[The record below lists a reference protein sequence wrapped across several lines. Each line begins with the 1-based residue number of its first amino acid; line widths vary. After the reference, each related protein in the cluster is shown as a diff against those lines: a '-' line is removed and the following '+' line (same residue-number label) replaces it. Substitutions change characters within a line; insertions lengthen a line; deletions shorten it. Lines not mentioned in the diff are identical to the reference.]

1 MSASVAPVDETVAA
15 SPPEPAKNPTVNEKA
30 EKFAFSADINQ
41 LLSLIINT
49 FYSNKDIFL
58 RELVSNS
65 SDALDKIRYQSITD
79 PSVLKD
85 EKDLDILIVPDPE
98 SNTLTIRDFGIG
110 MTRQELINNL
120 GTIAKSGT
128 KAFMEAIQSGVDV
141 NMIGQFG
148 VGFYSAF
155 LVANEVEVFSKHNDD
170 DDQHVWK
177 STAGGTFSVE
187 KDESGEALGRGTK
200 IVLHLKDGMEHYLKV
215 DTLRGLIRKQTDFI
229 DFLIKLR
236 VEKTI
241 EKEVTDDEAENEVK
255 EEVEEEVEKTS
266 DDKAPQE
273 DEEKVE
279 EKEKVEVEDVNSDD
293 EKQEAAKTT
302 PTKKTKKVTE
312 QVVEWEPLN
321 FQKPLWTRK
330 PADISQAEYE
340 AFYKA
345 IANDYEGHQAVKHF
359 SVEGQIEFKS
369 ILFIPKRAPFDLYDK
384 KMKTMDN
391 IKLYVRRVFIMDKIK
406 DLYPQYLCFIKGVV
420 DSEDLPLNISREM
433 LQQNKVTRV
442 IKKHL
447 IKKSLDMIESLAEDK
462 EEYKTFY
469 NNFGKN
475 LKLGIHEDTPNR
487 SRLTNLLRF
496 PTANTHESGGDDLLG
511 FQDYVDQMKEN
522 QKGIYYITG
531 ESIEAIQNSPFV
543 ERVRARGFDVFYMVD
558 PMDEYCMNQIRDYAE
573 KPIICITKEGLDLGE
588 DEDEKKQI
596 QERAK
601 ELDPLC
607 LKMKD
612 VLGEEVEKVIVSSR
626 LEKSPCVL
634 VTGAYGWTANME
646 RLVKAQCL
654 RDTSTQMQQQ
664 FMACR
669 KTLEINPDHPV
680 VKQLESMVDKV
691 EESSVFRNSVCLMYQ
706 TSLISSGFTLPDP
719 SNYASKINNLIG
731 LGLGIEVEDEEDDL
745 PVLENP
751 DDENKDGSEEGEGE
765 GEMEQID

>member
-1 MSASVAPVDETVAA
+1 MSASVSPTDNIDSKVATPPTAPSDENK
-15 SPPEPAKNPTVNEKA
+15 SER
-30 EKFAFSADINQ
+30 FAFSADINQ

-58 RELVSNS
+58 RELISNA
-65 SDALDKIRYQSITD
+65 SDALDKIRYQSLTN
-79 PSVLKD
+79 PSVLG
-85 EKDLDILIVPDPE
+85 EAKDLDILIIPDPVAK
-98 SNTLTIRDFGIG
+98 TLTIRDFGIG
-110 MTRQELINNL
+110 MTRQDLINNL

-128 KAFMEAIQSGVDV
+128 KAFMEALQSGVDV

-155 LVANEVEVFSKHNDD
+155 LVANEVEVYSKHNDED
-170 DDQHVWK
+170 KQYVWK

-187 KDESGEALGRGTK
+187 EDTTGESLERGTK
-200 IVLHLKDGMEHYLKV
+200 LVLHLKDDMENYLKI
-215 DTLRGLIRKQTDFI
+215 DTIRGLIRKQTDFI

-236 VEKTI
+236 IEKTV
-241 EKEVTDDEAENEVK
+241 EKEVTDDEAAADEEPKNDDNKTAPDEDESKK
-255 EEVEEEVEKTS
+255 EET
-266 DDKAPQE
+266 
-273 DEEKVE
+273 
-279 EKEKVEVEDVNSDD
+279 KEGAVDDVNSDE
-293 EKQEAAKTT
+293 EKEPA
-302 PTKKTKKVTE
+302 KKTKKVTE

-330 PADISQAEYE
+330 PADISPEEYA

-391 IKLYVRRVFIMDKIK
+391 IKLYVRRVFIMDKIN

-487 SRLTNLLRF
+487 TRLTNLLRF
-496 PTANTHESGGDDLLG
+496 PTANTHEKGEDELMG
-511 FQDYVDQMKEN
+511 FQEYVDQMKEN

-588 DEDEKKQI
+588 DEEEKKQI

-607 LKMKD
+607 IKMKE

-680 VKQLESMVDKV
+680 VKQLESIVDKV
-691 EESSVFRNSVCLMYQ
+691 EETSVFRNSVCLMYQ

-731 LGLGIEVEDEEDDL
+731 LGLGIELEEEEDDI
-745 PVLENP
+745 PELEN
-751 DDENKDGSEEGEGE
+751 EGEAGGDDGKDAE